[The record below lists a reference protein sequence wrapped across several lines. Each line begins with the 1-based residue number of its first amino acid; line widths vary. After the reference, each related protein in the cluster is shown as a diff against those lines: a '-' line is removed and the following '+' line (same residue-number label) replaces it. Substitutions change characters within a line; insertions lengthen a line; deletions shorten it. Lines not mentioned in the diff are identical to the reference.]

1 MIEPDLENQVAV
13 NQKWLGLILIFI
25 VGLYLHSINIGT
37 RAAEN
42 LVSQNFDVDGVHC
55 LNLIAS
61 DICTLDIKGSSRIGF
76 AAVIGKTVFQNSY
89 MHYIFAF
96 TNLFAL
102 IAIYNLSKA
111 LFLKER
117 QREKLNLLEIKLDKI
132 NRIITKNRFVM
143 YLIVVPIGIV
153 ILVLIKNL

>member
-143 YLIVVPIGIV
+143 YLLVVPIGIV